1 MCFLSKIRSWS
12 SRLKDRSEE
21 PVQMPLV
28 RECCPRLSLGSGFF
42 VLFVGTPTSIHPL
55 PKVPGTMPGYST

>member
-21 PVQMPLV
+21 PVQMQLV
-28 RECCPRLSLGSGFF
+28 RECCPRISLGNGFF
-42 VLFVGTPTSIHPL
+42 ELFVSPASIHPL
-55 PKVPGTMPGYST
+55 PKAPGTVPGYST